1 MPSHSPR
8 PRQTGMVEIEFEKA
22 ARALFASCEWGM
34 LPGDEFS
41 HPGMATEGYDLHQP
55 AHGRF
60 AFSRAELWA
69 DGVVHVLGIVLG
81 IAAVAALIV
90 RVAAAAPLPDLI
102 PVVIYSFAL
111 MAVLIVSAI
120 YNMWPV
126 SPMKWL
132 IRRFDHSAI
141 YMLIAGTYTPFLMKL
156 GGSIVA
162 QTLLILVWA
171 ASAVGITLKVALPGR
186 FDRLAIGLY
195 LLIGWSGIAMWEG
208 IAQLPT
214 TSLWLMVAGGV
225 LYTMG
230 VAFHVWQSL
239 PFQNAIWHAFVLVAS
254 GCFYGAVFQAYA
266 AYPSA

>member
-1 MPSHSPR
+1 LAGDKFCR
-8 PRQTGMVEIEFEKA
+8 PGTA
-22 ARALFASCEWGM
+22 A
-34 LPGDEFS
+34 
-41 HPGMATEGYDLHQP
+41 EGYDLQEP

-81 IAAVAALIV
+81 IVAVVALIV
-90 RVAAAAPLPDLI
+90 RVSAAAPLPDLI

-120 YNMWPV
+120 YNLWPV

-141 YMLIAGTYTPFLMKL
+141 YVLIAGTYTPFLMKL
-156 GGSIVA
+156 GGSMVA
-162 QTLLILVWA
+162 QTLLILVWVTSA
-171 ASAVGITLKVALPGR
+171 AGVVLKVALPGQ
-186 FDRLAIGLY
+186 FDRLSIGLY

-208 IAQLPT
+208 IAQLPS
-214 TSLWLMVAGGV
+214 TSLWLMVVGGI

-266 AYPSA
+266 AVPSA